1 MLRKRNTKIKNIST
15 KKNRKKEKYMD
26 TKNILSNIY

>member
-1 MLRKRNTKIKNIST
+1 MKKNKNIEIKSI
-15 KKNRKKEKYMD
+15 KKDRKKEKYME